1 MKKKTIT
8 IYNRSGLHLRPAGQV
23 CQKAMEYQCRIQM
36 VLGEKTY
43 NMKSV
48 LSVLSAQISASRE
61 IELVCDGPD
70 EDRALEEIAQ
80 FLSGDLDGKES

>member
-1 MKKKTIT
+1 MTKKKIT
-8 IYNRSGLHLRPAGQV
+8 IYNQSGLHLRPAGQV

-43 NMKSV
+43 TMKSV
-48 LSVLSAQISASRE
+48 LSVLSAQINASRE

-70 EDRALEEIAQ
+70 EERALEEIAR
-80 FLSGDLDGKES
+80 FLAEDLDGRG